1 MFSIIKRD
9 TSYIGRWWWSLDRWV
24 VIATLLLLGIGVI
37 LIMAGSPSVADRL
50 KLHSFY
56 FARRHALMIIPSVF
70 LMFGISFLSLKQIRY
85 LAFTVFGLA
94 VVCLIFTPFVGVEIK
109 GARRWINIF
118 GFSLQASEFLKPSFA
133 IVTAWILYLYKKQ
146 SDYPWF
152 WISLGLLGFMIF
164 LLLLQPDLG
173 MVVMISCVWCGQFFL
188 TGLSLWIIVLFGFV
202 GVSGIFG
209 AYFLFPHVS
218 SRIDRFLATSG
229 DKYSDF
235 YQINQ
240 SLDAFANGGLMGQ
253 GPGEGVVKKYLPDAH
268 ADFIFAVA
276 GEEFGFFLCA
286 LIAFLFV
293 FIFIRSCMRVIGQG
307 NLYLI
312 LSVGGLASGLGLQ
325 ALINMSSSLKLI
337 PTKGMTLPFISYG
350 GSSLIALG
358 FMMGMILGMTRKRF
372 DIKQEL

>member
-1 MFSIIKRD
+1 MFSITKRD
-9 TSYIGRWWWSLDRWV
+9 TSYIGRWWWSLDRWI
-24 VIATLLLLGIGVI
+24 VIATFLLLGIGVI

-50 KLHSFY
+50 KLNSFY
-56 FARRHALMIIPSVF
+56 FARRHALMIIPAVG
-70 LMFGISFLSLKQIRY
+70 LMLGISFLSLKQIRY
-85 LAFTVFGLA
+85 LAFAVFGFA
-94 VVCLIFTPFVGVEIK
+94 VLCLILTPFVGMEIK

-118 GFSLQASEFLKPSFA
+118 GFSLQASEFLKPTFA
-133 IVTAWILYLYKKQ
+133 VVSAWIFYLYKKQ
-146 SDYPWF
+146 PHYPWL
-152 WISLGLLGFMIF
+152 WVALGGLVSMLF

-188 TGLSLWIIVLFGFV
+188 TGLSLWIILIFAIA
-202 GVSGIFG
+202 GVSGILG

-276 GEEFGFFLCA
+276 GEEFGFFLCMF
-286 LIAFLFV
+286 IAMLFV
-293 FIFIRSCMRVIGQG
+293 FILIRSFLRVIAEE

-350 GSSLIALG
+350 GSSLLALG
-358 FMMGMILGMTRKRF
+358 LMMGMILGFTRKRF
-372 DIKQEL
+372 DPRQEF

>member
-1 MFSIIKRD
+1 MFSITKRD
-9 TSYIGRWWWSLDRWV
+9 PSFIGRWWWSLDRWI

-37 LIMAGSPSVADRL
+37 LIMAGSPAVADRL
-50 KLHSFY
+50 KLNSFY
-56 FARRHALMIIPSVF
+56 FARRHVLMIIPTVF
-70 LMFGISFLSLKQIRY
+70 LMLGVSFLSLKQIRL
-85 LAFTVFGLA
+85 LAFLGFGLA
-94 VVCLIFTPFVGVEIK
+94 VFFLILTPFVGVEIK

-118 GFSLQASEFLKPSFA
+118 GFSLQASEFLKPTFA
-133 IVTAWILYLYKKQ
+133 VVTAWFLYLYKKEPG
-146 SDYPWF
+146 YPWI
-152 WISLGLLGFMIF
+152 WISLGSLGGLIF

-173 MVVMISCVWCGQFFL
+173 MVVMISGVWCAQFFL
-188 TGLSLWIIVLFGFV
+188 SGIPLWIVGIFA
-202 GVSGIFG
+202 GVSVSGLLG

-240 SLDAFANGGLMGQ
+240 SLDAFANGGFLGQ

-276 GEEFGFFLCA
+276 GEEFGFLLCA
-286 LIAFLFV
+286 FIAVLFV
-293 FIFIRSCMRVIGQG
+293 FIIIRSFMRVIAGE

-312 LSVGGLASGLGLQ
+312 LSVGGLATGFGLQ

-337 PTKGMTLPFISYG
+337 PTKGMTLPFMSYG
-350 GSSLIALG
+350 GSSLLALG
-358 FMMGMILGMTRKRF
+358 FMMGMILGFTKKRF
-372 DIKQEL
+372 EIKQEL